1 MAAAGPSYELTCL
14 RAVAMRT
21 SQRRRITTVTPIP
34 IPFLQHT
41 TLKSGSSFGQL
52 RAIPPSSEFF
62 DFGMNRIRTL
72 YTGTAPA
79 EGVYETVWDGRDEG
93 GHSVAGGVY
102 FYSVETASGFINGKI
117 LLLD

>member
-1 MAAAGPSYELTCL
+1 MQLHPQITEFGSARLTGSPLATIMAAAGPSYELTCL

-52 RAIPPSSEFF
+52 RVIPPRSEEHTSELQS
-62 DFGMNRIRTL
+62 R
-72 YTGTAPA
+72 
-79 EGVYETVWDGRDEG
+79 
-93 GHSVAGGVY
+93 GHLVCR
-102 FYSVETASGFINGKI
+102 
-117 LLLD
+117 LLLETKNTKI